1 MIGHLLYAAI
11 GSFAKRQIQL
21 YLLKLRYKISS
32 RKKKDKRK
40 TTLKIRGTSLKMN
53 LNIICLHVYV
63 LLENLKTKKISIISY
78 SAVSTDMT
86 NGRKMCLQ
94 GQETTSENIL

>member
-1 MIGHLLYAAI
+1 
-11 GSFAKRQIQL
+11 
-21 YLLKLRYKISS
+21 
-32 RKKKDKRK
+32 
-40 TTLKIRGTSLKMN
+40 MN